1 MSDNQ
6 TTPVPNQH
14 ITSARERIDELQA
27 MQPKIPNFVYPTSK
41 DDNRKMN
48 AVAAIPP
55 LFVEATITA
64 TEINPALVHG
74 GGTEPAETR
83 DLVAFADAYEGF
95 ANALEALTLYVRHS
109 VKAARTKAG
118 HQALTTYSLAQR
130 LAKRPETAFLVP
142 FVEMMRRALHGS
154 RKGKASTPDETPAPP
169 PATTQT
175 A

>member
-6 TTPVPNQH
+6 TTPVESQH
-14 ITSARERIDELQA
+14 YAVAQERIDELRA
-27 MQPKIPNFVYPTSK
+27 MQPKIPNFVYPASK

-48 AVAAIPP
+48 AAAAVPP
-55 LFVEATITA
+55 QFVESTIKATTN
-64 TEINPALVHG
+64 NPVLVHG
-74 GGTEPAETR
+74 GSAEPSETR

-95 ANALEALTLYVRHS
+95 ADELEILQQYVRHT
-109 VKAARTKAG
+109 VKAARNKAG

-130 LAKRPETAFLVP
+130 LAKRPEMAFLGAV
-142 FVEMMRRALHGS
+142 VEIMSRALHGS
-154 RKGKASTPDETPAPP
+154 RKRKASTPDGTPAPP